1 MAASS
6 GGPGTARREDRGVRR
21 RPCGSAI
28 IAGGTV
34 VTDDD
39 NVVQTGGKYQ
49 IQIGQAGKVW
59 IGDRD
64 ERSRLPA
71 GLAATSMISKK

>member
-1 MAASS
+1 M
-6 GGPGTARREDRGVRR
+6 
-21 RPCGSAI
+21 
-28 IAGGTV
+28 